1 MTLDDHLRL
10 YLLIMVNRLWDH
22 LMNLW
27 LLEWWILL
35 VDIVIKG
42 FVNFVVYLS
51 QIPGK
56 VLYAS
61 LTSLFSDLV

>member
-27 LLEWWILL
+27 LLEWWILF

-51 QIPGK
+51 QIPRK